1 MTDPFFSKA
10 RVTFLEP
17 LGKHRLVTSRR
28 MRMRV
33 ELYRAFAH
41 GATVTDLRKLQ
52 IHSETPR
59 LTLSSR
65 CYPQGL
71 MQHGHGLGNRTL
83 IWDLGGL
90 SATLR
95 TISRPLPCSAIG

>member
-1 MTDPFFSKA
+1 VLSLVAVKGLNNLTWFHRAMTDPFFSKA

-41 GATVTDLRKLQ
+41 GATVTDLRKVYAG
-52 IHSETPR
+52 
-59 LTLSSR
+59 
-65 CYPQGL
+65 CYLADGRAGEQVP
-71 MQHGHGLGNRTL
+71 
-83 IWDLGGL
+83 
-90 SATLR
+90 LR
-95 TISRPLPCSAIG
+95 